1 MKTIGRRAASEVSLL
16 MKVESNLD
24 DKRSRRGGIVRGDQ
38 ESAGKGGGG
47 GYGRLLEEGGD

>member
-1 MKTIGRRAASEVSLL
+1 

-24 DKRSRRGGIVRGDQ
+24 DKRSRRGGKGRGDQ
-38 ESAGKGGGG
+38 ESAGKGSGG